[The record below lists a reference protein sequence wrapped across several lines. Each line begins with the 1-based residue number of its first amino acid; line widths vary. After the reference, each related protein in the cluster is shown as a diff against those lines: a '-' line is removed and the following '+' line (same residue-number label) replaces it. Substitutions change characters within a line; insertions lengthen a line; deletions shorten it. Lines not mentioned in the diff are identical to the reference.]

1 MYYFHKYLLCVQ
13 MSHLKHGGCGF
24 SSWTLKTFCSI
35 NLGPQWLC
43 GWRPHKVLDWDFI
56 SLSAGA
62 VAAWL

>member
-1 MYYFHKYLLCVQ
+1 

-35 NLGPQWLC
+35 NLGPEWLC